1 MQKEELPICLDITKA
16 YEILGERNDLSL
28 LEIEAFPFSNR
39 KFYLNLSSFDFL
51 KHSLIVGQ
59 TGVGKSKFI
68 QLFIEKLSHFS
79 DEYSVVLIDPHA
91 SIEKNLKNILKEK
104 ISFDFANSY
113 CELFPSQSEPKIS
126 TELTLL
132 LFKTLLSQS
141 FNSKL
146 ERVLKYSLYLLFN
159 QEKMNLEAL
168 KKFLTDIEFKNKL
181 LETTQEDFL
190 KHFFQTEFMEIITSY
205 YDSAIVPI
213 LSLIDEMSFIPAF
226 SKEQTNAL
234 NLEESISK
242 NFLISIPL
250 ERIYLGQKATQLIAG
265 LIIQQVFLISQKRR
279 INKKIILIIDEVSI
293 VENEALIS
301 ILSEA
306 RKYNLGLCLAQQ
318 YLTQVSEKLLKAT
331 LSNVYNFFVFKVS
344 DEEAKIISSNL
355 ELEIPRIIFDNQ
367 KQEQELKR
375 QLFINLNPREIITR
389 VFAKGKFYPAIKGKT
404 IFIS

>member
-1 MQKEELPICLDITKA
+1 MKQGYKIYFLKDKITAEQWQKVFKQLEKVSKRFSLIFEFKENSLNCNLFVEKDLPPLIEKIGYVLLKKNEDIDPKPAIASKAKPAKNFKFTKYKNLNELLSKTRQNKNLKFLVIEKGFFLKLFPFFKLSILWEENGEIFVLKKTVFSNIERFLEIDFGNKYLLQKEELPICLDITKA

-79 DEYSVVLIDPHA
+79 DEYSVVLIDHA
-91 SIEKNLKNILKEK
+91 SIEKNLQNISKEK
-104 ISFDFANSY
+104 ISFDFVNSY

-190 KHFFQTEFMEIITSY
+190 KHFF
-205 YDSAIVPI
+205 
-213 LSLIDEMSFIPAF
+213 
-226 SKEQTNAL
+226 
-234 NLEESISK
+234 
-242 NFLISIPL
+242 
-250 ERIYLGQKATQLIAG
+250 
-265 LIIQQVFLISQKRR
+265 
-279 INKKIILIIDEVSI
+279 
-293 VENEALIS
+293 
-301 ILSEA
+301 
-306 RKYNLGLCLAQQ
+306 
-318 YLTQVSEKLLKAT
+318 
-331 LSNVYNFFVFKVS
+331 
-344 DEEAKIISSNL
+344 
-355 ELEIPRIIFDNQ
+355 
-367 KQEQELKR
+367 
-375 QLFINLNPREIITR
+375 
-389 VFAKGKFYPAIKGKT
+389 
-404 IFIS
+404 